1 MTQLIIFILLV
12 ILSYLSVYLIRRYAE
27 RRQIIDH
34 PNERSSHVM
43 PTPRGGGLAI
53 VILVIGTGLWSMQEA
68 DMSRVLVYLACGLV
82 IAWLGWRDDISSLSP
97 RVRFAVQGIVAA
109 VSIYGLGYFKSVTI
123 PLFGEL
129 QLGVVGIAITFLWI
143 IGLTNAY
150 NFMDGI
156 DGIAGGVALA
166 GGLGWM
172 LLATNAHSPFA
183 YWIALAIAA
192 SSLGFLGHNWSPA
205 KIFMGDVASTFLGY
219 SFAAL
224 PLLSSDK
231 SGDAL
236 MLGTLLMWT
245 FILDTSVTFFQRAFR
260 REKVFSAHRS
270 HLYQRLVF
278 GGYSHAAI
286 STLYIFLTLLAVFL
300 AYAWSW
306 GQVYAPPLII
316 LGLPL
321 IWILLYRYAK
331 SLTTKDTTLAPG
343 ASAGEVH

>member
-1 MTQLIIFILLV
+1 VTQPLIFILLAV
-12 ILSYLSVYLIRRYAE
+12 LSYILVYLIRHYVE
-27 RRQIIDH
+27 RRQILDH
-34 PNERSSHVM
+34 PNERSSHIR

-53 VILVIGTGLWSMQEA
+53 VILVIGTGLWSANEVGWNR
-68 DMSRVLVYLACGLV
+68 SLVYLVCGLV
-82 IAWLGWRDDISSLSP
+82 IAWLGWRDDLHSLSA
-97 RVRFAVQGIVAA
+97 RVRFAVQGLVAV
-109 VSIYGLGYFKSVTI
+109 VSIYGLGYFKAVTI
-123 PLFGEL
+123 PLFGEW
-129 QLGVVGIAITFLWI
+129 QLGAVGVIITFLWI

-156 DGIAGGVALA
+156 DGLAGGVAFA

-183 YWIALAIAA
+183 FWIALAVAA

-219 SFAAL
+219 TFAVL

-245 FILDTSVTFFQRAFR
+245 FIMDAGVTFIRRALQRQN
-260 REKVFSAHRS
+260 VFAAHRT
-270 HLYQRLVF
+270 HLYQRLVI

-286 STLYIFLTLLAVFL
+286 SALYMSLTLLAGL
-300 AYAWSW
+300 LSYAWSW
-306 GQVYAPPLII
+306 GQIYAPPLII

-321 IWILLYRYAK
+321 IWILLSRHAARLD
-331 SLTTKDTTLAPG
+331 SLTTKDTKGTKVA
-343 ASAGEVH
+343 